1 MSLNVCQSKLLKKE
15 NKNIC
20 TISRNLI
27 FINIKY
33 IYMCTSTFSSIRLSF
48 IDQYFIFSIAIK
60 LHENGLD
67 FYRNFQAAWWSE
79 RILGS
84 KTRYVGFWFLLDIC
98 YPRSTF
104 YFYGAESRG
113 TPRNPK
119 FLKIFLMI
127 PWFFSCDKT
136 GSYSIVRDF
145 LFFFISK

>member
-1 MSLNVCQSKLLKKE
+1 MVNYEYYSEKLKINDLLIDLISWKFWCLWMYAKSKLLKKE

-33 IYMCTSTFSSIRLSF
+33 IYMCTSTFSTIRLSF

-84 KTRYVGFWFLLDIC
+84 KTRYVGFWFLLDIR

-104 YFYGAESRG
+104 YWNLWCGIARHAAQ
-113 TPRNPK
+113 
-119 FLKIFLMI
+119 
-127 PWFFSCDKT
+127 
-136 GSYSIVRDF
+136 
-145 LFFFISK
+145 SKVP